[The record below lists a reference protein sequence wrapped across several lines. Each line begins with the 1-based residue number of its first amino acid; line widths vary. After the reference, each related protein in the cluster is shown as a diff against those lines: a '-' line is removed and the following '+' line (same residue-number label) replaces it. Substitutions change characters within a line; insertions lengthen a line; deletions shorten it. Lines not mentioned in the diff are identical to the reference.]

1 MRRNDLVC
9 MRQFGLM
16 QLMGLMRLGSVGE
29 TARRLLRYVRNI
41 ALCALPALSAFADY
55 SQHPS
60 AKSFVDEMVNQHG
73 FKREEV
79 LQMLARAERQQSI
92 LDAIARPAEKA
103 KPWKDYRKL
112 FVTNDRIVQGVAFWR
127 DHAAALAR
135 AERESGV
142 PAAIVVAIIGVE
154 TRYGRNTGNYR
165 VLDALTT
172 LSFDYPPRADFFRSQ
187 LVEFFLMAR
196 EQKIAPDHILGSYA
210 GAMGFGQFMPSSYRK
225 YAIDFDG
232 DGVVDVISDI
242 DDAIGSVANYLKGY
256 GWQRGAPIVIRA
268 VVKEPLPDGML
279 RETLEPVTTLRDYKA
294 KNVTSIMALPD
305 DTPAALFMLEGEN
318 GNEYWLALNNFY
330 TITRYNRSQLYS
342 MAVVQLSQEISA
354 QWSVVNGSAFNGA
367 MH

>member
-1 MRRNDLVC
+1 MRTLR
-9 MRQFGLM
+9 
-16 QLMGLMRLGSVGE
+16 
-29 TARRLLRYVRNI
+29 ALL
-41 ALCALPALSAFADY
+41 LSAGAMLSAAPVMADY
-55 SQHPS
+55 STHPL
-60 AKSFVDEMVNQHG
+60 AQSFVDEMVKQHG
-73 FKREEV
+73 FKREEIV
-79 LQMLARAERQQSI
+79 SMLARAERQQSI

-112 FVTNDRIVQGVAFWR
+112 FVTNDRITQGVAFWR

-142 PAAIVVAIIGVE
+142 PAAIIVAIIGVE

-172 LSFDYPPRADFFRSQ
+172 LGFDYPPRADFFRSQ

-196 EQKIAPDHILGSYA
+196 EQKLAPDRLLGSYA

-232 DGVVDVISDI
+232 DGVVDIINEI
-242 DDAIGSVANYLKGY
+242 DDAIGSVGNYLKGY
-256 GWQRGAPIVIRA
+256 GWQRGAPIVVRA
-268 VVKEPLPDGML
+268 TVKEPLADGML
-279 RETLEPVTTLRDYKA
+279 KEVLEPLTTLRDYKT
-294 KNVTSIMALPD
+294 KGVTAMSALSD
-305 DTPAALFMLEGEN
+305 DTLAALFMLDGEN

-330 TITRYNRSQLYS
+330 MITRYNRSQMYS

-354 QWSVVNGSAFNGA
+354 QWSR
-367 MH
+367 

>member
-1 MRRNDLVC
+1 MLST
-9 MRQFGLM
+9 L
-16 QLMGLMRLGSVGE
+16 
-29 TARRLLRYVRNI
+29 LLRNCIKTSMLHDFRKI
-41 ALCALPALSAFADY
+41 LFFMLFTFPALADY
-55 SQHPS
+55 STHPL
-60 AKSFVDEMVNQHG
+60 AKDFVDEMVKQHG
-73 FKREEV
+73 FKREEIV
-79 LQMLARAERQQSI
+79 AMLARAERQQSI
-92 LDAIARPAEKA
+92 LEAIARPAEKA

-112 FVTNDRIVQGVAFWR
+112 FVTSDRITQGVAFWR

-142 PAAIVVAIIGVE
+142 PAAIIVSIIGVE

-172 LSFDYPPRADFFRSQ
+172 LGFDYPPRADFFRTQ

-196 EQKIAPDHILGSYA
+196 EQKLAPDRMLGSYA

-232 DGVVDVISDI
+232 DGVIDIVNDI

-256 GWQRGAPIVIRA
+256 GWQRGAPIVVRA
-268 VVKEPLPDGML
+268 VVKEPLPDGL
-279 RETLEPVTTLRDYKA
+279 LKEVLEPVTALRDYKT
-294 KNVTSIMALPD
+294 KGITSLPALPD
-305 DTPAALFMLEGEN
+305 DTLAALFMLEGDS

-330 TITRYNRSQLYS
+330 MITRYNRSQLYS

-354 QWSVVNGSAFNGA
+354 QWSR
-367 MH
+367 

>member
-1 MRRNDLVC
+1 MQSSLIRMLGRRGC
-9 MRQFGLM
+9 M
-16 QLMGLMRLGSVGE
+16 
-29 TARRLLRYVRNI
+29 LRSLRNI
-41 ALCALPALSAFADY
+41 VLCALPTLSAFADY
-55 SQHPS
+55 SEHPF
-60 AKSFVDEMVNQHG
+60 AKDFADEMVKHG
-73 FKREEV
+73 FKREDIV
-79 LQMLARAERQQSI
+79 QMLARAERQQSI

-142 PAAIVVAIIGVE
+142 PASIIIAILGVE

-196 EQKIAPDHILGSYA
+196 EQKLAPDRILGSYA

-232 DGVVDVISDI
+232 DGEIDIVNDI
-242 DDAIGSVANYLKGY
+242 DDAIGSVANYLKAY
-256 GWQRGAPIVIRA
+256 GWQRGAPIVVRA
-268 VVKEPLPDGML
+268 AVKEPLADGLL
-279 RETLEPVTTLRDYKA
+279 REILEPVTVLRDYKS
-294 KNVTSIMALPD
+294 KGITSLTALPD
-305 DTPAALFMLEGEN
+305 DSLAALFMLEAES

-330 TITRYNRSQLYS
+330 VITRYNRSQLYA
-342 MAVVQLSQEISA
+342 MAVTQLSQEISV
-354 QWSVVNGSAFNGA
+354 QWSAVNGSG
-367 MH
+367 H